1 MLFLLQS
8 TVMNALEQLGDVKMK
23 KQDEFIEMVTKVYG
37 RMLTLEG
44 QKSKAPRFAKSVA

>member
-8 TVMNALEQLGDVKMK
+8 TVVNALEQLRDVKIR

-37 RMLTLEG
+37 RMITLEG
-44 QKSKAPRFAKSVA
+44 